1 MRPRPPAR
9 APSSNAT
16 PIVIVIV
23 SVALIGG
30 LAWYFLTQQEPVLVK
45 SAAEKAAESTTLPTI
60 EADPEMKTGTRRVRT
75 SEWDFEESGTGK
87 KLVGKIAFE
96 SDDKEEV
103 LRGDTTLSDVRYKL
117 FSASG
122 EKLKVG
128 YLPFHD
134 LKSGQSSPTEM
145 TYGAWKR
152 VKRVWIEKTLR
163 EATPEK

>member
-1 MRPRPPAR
+1 MPR
-9 APSSNAT
+9 SSSSAT

-30 LAWYFLTQQEPVLVK
+30 LALYFLNQEPTLVK
-45 SAAEKAAESTTLPTI
+45 SVAEKAEAAAAMPAV
-60 EADPEMKTGTRRVRT
+60 EADPEARTGARRVRT
-75 SEWDFEESGTGK
+75 SDWQFEESQATGK
-87 KLVGKIAFE
+87 KLVGKITFE
-96 SDDKEEV
+96 ADDKEEV

-134 LKSGQSSPTEM
+134 LKSGESSPTEI
-145 TYGAWKR
+145 TYSAWKR

-163 EATPEK
+163 EAAQEK